1 MNFDPVELQTNS
13 FGGNRT
19 VEVHIEF
26 RIRIR
31 IILQFYNKVG
41 QLWLYS
47 MYFVYNSGYHLEIR
61 FGQIPLVSTVI
72 PVGCGSHQ

>member
-19 VEVHIEF
+19 VGVHIEF
-26 RIRIR
+26 CS
-31 IILQFYNKVG
+31 KVG

-47 MYFVYNSGYHLEIR
+47 MYFGYNSSYHPEIP